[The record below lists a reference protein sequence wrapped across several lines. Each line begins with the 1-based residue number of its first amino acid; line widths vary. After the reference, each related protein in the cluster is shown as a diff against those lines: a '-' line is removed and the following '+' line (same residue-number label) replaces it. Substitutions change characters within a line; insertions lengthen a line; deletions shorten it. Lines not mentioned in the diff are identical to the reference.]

1 MKRRLFELT
10 VDLLVLR
17 SSRKENILATPFNAI
32 NKLVPKAIYIF
43 LPIYIS
49 LVSIFSFVHSSNSL
63 FLFFSVCSLLS
74 TSFCVLWVFLSTSVL
89 VYLSIFQSVSN
100 FSFFNFCRFLVG
112 GALLCALTLLKCH
125 FCFFFNSTTLI
136 FSLLR
141 AWSFYLSRQ
150 SFSFSFFL
158 LLEYVNLFGS
168 TYFFTSYLFYI
179 DILNKFQSLGCTI
192 SRKTLWA

>member
-1 MKRRLFELT
+1 MFSQVFFFFFFLKRRLFELT
-10 VDLLVLR
+10 VDLLGLR

-125 FCFFFNSTTLI
+125 FCFFFNSPTLI

-150 SFSFSFFL
+150 SFSFSFFCFW
-158 LLEYVNLFGS
+158 NMS
-168 TYFFTSYLFYI
+168 TSSVRLISLQVICSTLTFLTSF
-179 DILNKFQSLGCTI
+179 KV
-192 SRKTLWA
+192 